1 MMIVAIMVITISSC
15 MLMLLMATVDCHSYT
30 STTTTG
36 TTTTGT
42 TTFSSRPP
50 RSNGLHLL
58 RQLLARQS
66 HGFHE
71 GSSADMGPTDNHDHY
86 DKYGK
91 YGNYDKIK
99 MSTSRH
105 RLGGWVHPTP
115 STSSSSATP
124 ASTTISSGKGAK
136 KNILILISDTGG
148 GHKNSAQAVTEAL
161 HVQYPD
167 RFNITTLDIYTQHA
181 RYPFNQL
188 SRLYQRLANHPLLWG
203 SLYYATSFQPMK
215 CLQESITSV
224 FCYHDFKSAICHY
237 HADVVVSMHP
247 LCNHIPVRIAKELNA
262 CQTRPVSPDIDTR
275 RSPKFVTVVTDLG
288 SAHCSWFDR
297 RVDLCIVP
305 SEEVRAVAKYNGL
318 IDSQIRL
325 RGLPIRSAFLK
336 KYVPLKNIL
345 QNDTI
350 IKEYLRDKLG
360 LYQKAK
366 TVLIMSGGDGVGGL
380 PNLVRAILD
389 KLTTQMKGD
398 STDNNSFCEIIVICG
413 RNKFVCDSLKRAY
426 PKGYV
431 VNNVS
436 VVIKE
441 YVDNV
446 HEFMLASDVLVTK
459 AGPGTIAEAM
469 SSGLPT
475 LLSSYLPGQVNC

>member
-1 MMIVAIMVITISSC
+1 MMFVAIMLITTSSC
-15 MLMLLMATVDCHSYT
+15 MLMLLVATVDCHSYT
-30 STTTTG
+30 TT
-36 TTTTGT
+36 
-42 TTFSSRPP
+42 SRPP
-50 RSNGLHLL
+50 HSNGLHLL
-58 RQLLARQS
+58 RQLLARHS
-66 HGFHE
+66 HGVHQD
-71 GSSADMGPTDNHDHY
+71 SSADPGPTDNHDHCG
-86 DKYGK
+86 KYGK
-91 YGNYDKIK
+91 YGNYDNIK
-99 MSTSRH
+99 MSTSKH

-115 STSSSSATP
+115 STSISSATP
-124 ASTTISSGKGAK
+124 ASMTTSSGKGAK

-161 HVQYPD
+161 HEQYPD

-215 CLQESITSV
+215 WLQESITSV

-262 CQTRPVSPDIDTR
+262 CQTRPVFPDIDTR
-275 RSPKFVTVVTDLG
+275 RRPKFVTVVTDLG

-305 SEEVRAVAKYNGL
+305 SEEVSAVAKYNGL
-318 IDSQIRL
+318 VDSQIRL

-380 PNLVRAILD
+380 PNLVRAILN
-389 KLTTQMKGD
+389 KLTTQLRAKGD
-398 STDNNSFCEIIVICG
+398 GTDNNSFCEIIVICG
-413 RNKFVCDSLKRAY
+413 RNKFVCDTLKRAY
-426 PKGYV
+426 TKGYV

-469 SSGLPT
+469 SSGLPI
-475 LLSSYLPGQVNC
+475 LLSSYLPGQVSRLN